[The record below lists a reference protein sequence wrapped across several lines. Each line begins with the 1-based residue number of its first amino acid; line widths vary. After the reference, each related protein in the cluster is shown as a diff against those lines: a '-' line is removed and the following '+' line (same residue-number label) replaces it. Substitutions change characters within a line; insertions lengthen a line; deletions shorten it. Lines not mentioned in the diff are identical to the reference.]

1 AVLGLARAWL
11 ILVRDGDTAGV
22 VGWAWLGGS
31 LLLALLGGVLVARSL
46 LRGDP
51 RRSGRAR
58 AHVARTAYALPFPAY
73 VQAPPARLHPRAR
86 RHRPPGQPQRPLRR
100 PPAPDRARPRGGDRQ
115 PRQRVPDHR

>member
-1 AVLGLARAWL
+1 VRGGRGPARRGADPLGLWFWALAVLGLARAWL

-51 RRSGRAR
+51 RR
-58 AHVARTAYALPFPAY
+58 
-73 VQAPPARLHPRAR
+73 
-86 RHRPPGQPQRPLRR
+86 
-100 PPAPDRARPRGGDRQ
+100 
-115 PRQRVPDHR
+115 